1 MASAGAADAASH
13 LQLRGI
19 TKRYGGVTALDD
31 VDFTCDLGSIHAVLG
46 ENGAGKSTLIKT
58 MAGVVSPDE
67 GTIRLGGDSMSFTS
81 PAEANAAGI
90 VCIFQEL
97 SLVPDL
103 SVADNISIAAPPRRF
118 GLIDR
123 RAQRRRAEELLARI
137 RCDDVNPL
145 SRVRDLSLS
154 RRQMVEIA
162 KALGQDPSVLILDE
176 ATSALTASDV
186 DSVFEILRRL
196 KDDGISILTIS
207 HRMHEIEAVA
217 DRCSVFRNGRH
228 IETFEQGAR
237 SADEIVR
244 MMIGRDIE
252 AHFPP
257 KRQRAKSGVALAT
270 TGFGWAGRLHDI
282 DLQLGK
288 GEILGLGGLDGQGQ
302 KELLLGLFGVLKNT
316 VGTVSI
322 DGETV
327 RIKSPVAAKS
337 RALGLALIPEDR
349 KTEGLM
355 LPMSIA
361 DNLTI
366 ASLEQLSRGPLIDRA
381 AIERVVAD
389 GMTRLQIKVGSS
401 ADPVATLSGGN
412 QQKVVIAKWLMTEPR
427 VILLNDP
434 TRGIDVG
441 TKQEIY
447 ALLRELAEAGAAI
460 LFYSTDYEELIGCC
474 DRVLVMYD
482 GRVIRELEGD
492 DIDERNIIAS
502 SLNASGAAGTAAPA
516 GATGGDRAGTGAG
529 AGAGIGAGIGAGT
542 GAASE

>member
-1 MASAGAADAASH
+1 MPH
-13 LQLRGI
+13 LQLVGI

-31 VDFTCDLGSIHAVLG
+31 VDFACELGSVHAVLG

-58 MAGVVSPDE
+58 MAGVVRPDA
-67 GTIRLGGDSMSFTS
+67 GQILLDGKPVSFAT
-81 PAEANAAGI
+81 PAQANAAGI

-97 SLVPDL
+97 SLLPDL

-123 RAQRRRAEELLARI
+123 HAQRRRAEELLARI
-137 RCDDVNPL
+137 RCEDVNPL
-145 SRVRDLSLS
+145 SRIRDLSLS

-176 ATSALTASDV
+176 ATSALTAADV
-186 DSVFEILRRL
+186 DNVFDILRLLR
-196 KDDGISILTIS
+196 DDGIAILTIS

-228 IETFEQGAR
+228 IDSFDQGAR

-252 AHFPP
+252 AHFPA
-257 KRQRAKSGVALAT
+257 KRERVDTGTALEAR
-270 TGFGWAGRLHDI
+270 GFGWAGRLHDI
-282 DLQLGK
+282 DLRIGK

-316 VGTVSI
+316 VGEVTV
-322 DGETV
+322 DGEVV
-327 RIKSPVAAKS
+327 RLDSPVAAKGD
-337 RALGLALIPEDR
+337 ALGIALIPEDR

-366 ASLEQLSRGPLIDRA
+366 ASLARLSNGPFIDGAALERA
-381 AIERVVAD
+381 VAD
-389 GMTRLQIKVGSS
+389 GIARMHIKVGSPD
-401 ADPVATLSGGN
+401 DPVATLSGGN

-427 VILLNDP
+427 IILLNDP

-447 ALLRELAEAGAAI
+447 ALLRTLAEAGTAI
-460 LFYSTDYEELIGCC
+460 LYYSTDYEELIGCC

-482 GRVIRELEGD
+482 GRVIRELTGD
-492 DIDERNIIAS
+492 DIDEHEIIAS
-502 SLNASGAAGTAAPA
+502 SLNADAIADAIADAVADADTTAHGPAATAGDGPA
-516 GATGGDRAGTGAG
+516 RRAGT
-529 AGAGIGAGIGAGT
+529 
-542 GAASE
+542 